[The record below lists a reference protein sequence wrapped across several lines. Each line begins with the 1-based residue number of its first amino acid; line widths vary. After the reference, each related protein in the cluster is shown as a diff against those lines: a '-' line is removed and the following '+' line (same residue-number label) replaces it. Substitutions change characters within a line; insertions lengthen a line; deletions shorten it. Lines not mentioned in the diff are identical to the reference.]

1 MADDR
6 PPSKPPPDPFA
17 AWREWVTQSE
27 HQMNKVFNDM
37 MSTEQFA
44 RASGGWVEAMAM
56 FQQTVNEG
64 AQRYFQAVNLPTRN
78 DLGELAERL
87 TAVEERL
94 LRIEGLLAEAIG
106 RKGDAKPTPR
116 QPARTRRPPP
126 RRPAEAASQGPGE
139 QRVTEIP
146 AASAGETASE

>member
-6 PPSKPPPDPFA
+6 PPQKPTPDPFA

-37 MSTEQFA
+37 MGTDQFA
-44 RASGGWVEAMAM
+44 RASGGWLEAMTM
-56 FQQTVNEG
+56 FQQTMNEG

-78 DLGELAERL
+78 DLTELAERL

-106 RKGDAKPTPR
+106 RKGDAKPAPR
-116 QPARTRRPPP
+116 PARTRRPPSE
-126 RRPAEAASQGPGE
+126 RKAE
-139 QRVTEIP
+139 
-146 AASAGETASE
+146 